1 MGPNMSLRILV
12 VEQGLHAREGLRDIL
27 ASDGHEVSVAED
39 TATGLARVASQPF
52 DLLLL
57 DADLGPAL
65 RPEIGVLDVLRLAR
79 RGHPSTCG
87 IVISSSEEDMPGD
100 LAERGVVAVL
110 EKPVDVSWLRFELES
125 LTARRPPGA

>member
-1 MGPNMSLRILV
+1 MSLRILV

-39 TATGLARVASQPF
+39 ALSGLARVVSQRF

-57 DADLGPAL
+57 DADVESN
-65 RPEIGVLDVLRLAR
+65 RHTEVDVLDLLSLAR

-87 IVISSSEEDMPGD
+87 IVISCSGENIPGD

-125 LTARRPPGA
+125 MTSRRPRGA